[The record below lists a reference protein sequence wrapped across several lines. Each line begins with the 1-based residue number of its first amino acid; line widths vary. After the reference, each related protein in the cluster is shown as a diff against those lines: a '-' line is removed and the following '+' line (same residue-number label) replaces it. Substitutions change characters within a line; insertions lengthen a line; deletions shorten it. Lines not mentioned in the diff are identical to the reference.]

1 VAGWAKITVLFE
13 FGRGLDVSCKVDT
26 FQVGSGFVL
35 FEVGGGNREEN

>member
-1 VAGWAKITVLFE
+1 
-13 FGRGLDVSCKVDT
+13 VSCKVDT